1 NLAIPGQTQA
11 LIGAASS
18 SRIQRPQLRIH
29 DPTVH
34 LNLINPAKVIN
45 DRDTIDRLVNPGL
58 LVIPELTATES
69 VNSSRG
75 SRDRQG
81 HLGVIK
87 RVFDTNISAQVLD
100 RRIVW
105 FPRHKN
111 PLMER
116 TDRGNAPVGPGL

>member
-1 NLAIPGQTQA
+1 
-11 LIGAASS
+11 
-18 SRIQRPQLRIH
+18 
-29 DPTVH
+29 
-34 LNLINPAKVIN
+34 
-45 DRDTIDRLVNPGL
+45 DRDPVNRLVNTGL
-58 LVIPELTATES
+58 LVIPELATAES
-69 VNSSRG
+69 VDSSRG
-75 SRDRQG
+75 SRDRQS

-116 TDRGNAPVGPGL
+116 TDRGNAPVGPGLRSEEHTSELQSRENLV